1 MIERLLGTDDASPAR
16 EKGLAG
22 VFSAVMIGA
31 VLWPVVQNWRERPKD
46 SFPLSYY
53 PMFSLKRSESTT
65 VRYLV
70 GLDADGG
77 RHLLPHT
84 YAGTGGLNQVRR
96 QINKVVRGGKA
107 DTLCRLVAAKVA
119 QTDEERFAGVVTVQV
134 VFGRYRLNDYFADK
148 RRSVWE
154 RMDASRT
161 AERVEASCPVE
172 RDLRAP
178 RRTPLRV
185 VEDLA

>member
-1 MIERLLGTDDASPAR
+1 MIERFFGTGDVSLAR
-16 EKGLAG
+16 EKGVAG
-22 VFSAVMIGA
+22 VFGALLVGA
-31 VLWPVVQNWRERPKD
+31 VLLPVVQNWRERPED

-53 PMFSLKRSESTT
+53 PMFSLKRSDSTT

-107 DTLCRLVAAKVA
+107 DTLCRLVAANVA
-119 QTDEERFAGVVTVQV
+119 QTDEERFAGVITVQV
-134 VFGRYRLNDYFADK
+134 VFGRYRLTDFFADK
-148 RRSVWE
+148 GGSVWE

-172 RDLRAP
+172 RGLRA
-178 RRTPLRV
+178 PLRV
-185 VEDLA
+185 VEEPA

>member
-1 MIERLLGTDDASPAR
+1 MIEQFLATDDGSLTR
-16 EKGLAG
+16 EKGFAG
-22 VFSAVMIGA
+22 VFGALLVGA
-31 VLWPVVQNWRERPKD
+31 VLLPVVQNWRERPKD

-53 PMFSLKRSESTT
+53 PMFSLKRSGCTT

-70 GLDADGG
+70 GLDAGGG

-96 QINKVVRGGKA
+96 QINKVVRGGEA
-107 DTLCRLVAAKVA
+107 ETLCRLVAARVA
-119 QTDEERFAGVVTVQV
+119 QEDEDRFAGVTTVQV
-134 VFGRYRLNDYFADK
+134 VFGRYRLTDFFAD
-148 RRSVWE
+148 RRGSVWE

-172 RDLRAP
+172 RDRRAH
-178 RRTPLRV
+178 LRV
-185 VEDLA
+185 VEEPA

>member
-1 MIERLLGTDDASPAR
+1 MIERFLGIGDGSPAR
-16 EKGLAG
+16 EKGFAG
-22 VFSAVMIGA
+22 VFGAVLIGA
-31 VLWPVVQNWRERPKD
+31 VIWPVVQNWREQPKD
-46 SFPLSYY
+46 GFPLSYY
-53 PMFSLKRSESTT
+53 PMFSLKRSDSTT

-70 GLDADGG
+70 GLDAHGV

-107 DTLCRLVAAKVA
+107 DTLCKLVAARVA

-134 VFGRYRLNDYFADK
+134 VVGRYRLTDYFAET
-148 RRSVWE
+148 RGSVWE
-154 RMDASRT
+154 RLDASRT
-161 AERVEASCPVE
+161 RDHVEASCPVE
-172 RDLRAP
+172 RDPRAH
-178 RRTPLRV
+178 LRV

>member
-1 MIERLLGTDDASPAR
+1 MIEQLLGTDDGSLAR
-16 EKGLAG
+16 EKGFAG
-22 VFSAVMIGA
+22 VFGALLVGA
-31 VLWPVVQNWRERPKD
+31 VLLPVVQNWREQPKD
-46 SFPLSYY
+46 GFPLSYY
-53 PMFSLKRSESTT
+53 PMFSLKRSDSTT

-70 GLDADGG
+70 GLDARGG

-107 DTLCRLVAAKVA
+107 ETLCRLVAAKVA
-119 QTDEERFAGVVTVQV
+119 QADEQRFAGVTTVQV
-134 VFGRYRLNDYFADK
+134 VAGRYRLTDYFAEK
-148 RRSVWE
+148 RGSVWE

-161 AERVEASCPVE
+161 REHVEASCPVE

-178 RRTPLRV
+178 LGAPLRA

>member
-1 MIERLLGTDDASPAR
+1 MIEHLSRTDGGSLAQ
-16 EKGLAG
+16 EKGFAG
-22 VFSAVMIGA
+22 VFSALVVGA
-31 VLWPVVQNWRERPKD
+31 VLLPVVQNWRERPKD
-46 SFPLSYY
+46 GFPLSYY
-53 PMFSLKRSESTT
+53 PMFSLKRSDSTT

-70 GLDADGG
+70 GLDAHGE

-107 DTLCRLVAAKVA
+107 GTLCRLVAARVA
-119 QTDEERFAGVVTVQV
+119 QRDEERFAGVVTVQV
-134 VFGRYRLNDYFADK
+134 VVGRYRLTDYFAE
-148 RRSVWE
+148 RRGSVWE

-161 AERVEASCPVE
+161 REHVEASCPVE
-172 RDLRAP
+172 GDLRDHHRAH
-178 RRTPLRV
+178 LRI

>member
-1 MIERLLGTDDASPAR
+1 MIERFLGTEDGSLAR

-22 VFSAVMIGA
+22 VFSALLAGA

-46 SFPLSYY
+46 GFPLSYY
-53 PMFSLKRSESTT
+53 PMFSLKRSDSTM

-70 GLDADGG
+70 GLDAGGG

-96 QINKVVRGGKA
+96 QINKVVRAGKA
-107 DTLCRLVAAKVA
+107 DTLCRLVAANVA
-119 QTDEERFAGVVTVQV
+119 QTDEERFAGLVTVQV
-134 VFGRYRLNDYFADK
+134 VAGRYRLADYFAGK
-148 RRSVWE
+148 RGSVWE
-154 RMDASRT
+154 RMDASRNT
-161 AERVEASCPVE
+161 ERVVASCPVE
-172 RDLRAP
+172 RSP
-178 RRTPLRV
+178 RPRLKA